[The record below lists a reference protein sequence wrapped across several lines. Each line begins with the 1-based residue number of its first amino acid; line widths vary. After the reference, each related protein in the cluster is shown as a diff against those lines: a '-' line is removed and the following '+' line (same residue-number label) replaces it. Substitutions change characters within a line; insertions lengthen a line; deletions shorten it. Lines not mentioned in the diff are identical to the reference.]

1 MKLIGYG
8 GILRRFSAEA
18 KKVQVEVLFAE
29 TWALGRA
36 AIDVLG
42 VRDGRT
48 VSKSLLESI
57 KGTLGPDA
65 ARQFVERVMEYDVIL
80 SGRGDVVG
88 NTEGLA
94 DAVMR
99 DTKNNPYTGGQ
110 IVMQFGKS
118 PRKAHR
124 HGSHAEHSCGSRDA
138 FGLFDAWSTKGIFR
152 RTQGWATI
160 GLARISRGGLRERRE
175 VLTLHR
181 SELRRVK
188 PVTCSR

>member
-110 IVMQFGKS
+110 IVMQLGK
-118 PRKAHR
+118 A
-124 HGSHAEHSCGSRDA
+124 
-138 FGLFDAWSTKGIFR
+138 
-152 RTQGWATI
+152 
-160 GLARISRGGLRERRE
+160 LARHTGMDPTQNIHAVLEMPL
-175 VLTLHR
+175 VFLTLGAPKE
-181 SELRRVK
+181 SFAELK
-188 PVTCSR
+188 AGQLSG